1 VRVAIVGLGVM
12 GSCALWRLAARGVP
26 AVGFEQFQ
34 PGNDQGASHG
44 ETRIIRTAYYE
55 GAEYVP
61 LVKEAFGFWRE
72 LEAASGEQLL
82 TMTGALMIGSPD
94 SELVA
99 GALHSVRTHG
109 LAHELLDRAEVE
121 RRFPQHRLLP
131 GEVGL
136 YEQDAGVLRPEACVV
151 AAASAA
157 ARLGAEVR
165 AGVMAPSLEELAAS
179 FDHVVLCAGA
189 WLPKLLPE
197 LSISVERQVMTWF
210 RAVEVEMFRPDRFPV
225 FMRETPSGGDRFGIP
240 ALEGDLVKIGIH
252 HEGATTDIDHLDRSI
267 HDSDRRASEEFAA
280 GALDG
285 LEPRVVKAKVCMY
298 SNTPDR
304 HFLVGSVPGHPKVS
318 VLGGFSGHGFKFAS
332 VLGEVAAELAT
343 EGRTRYPI
351 DLFAPARALT
361 RA

>member
-1 VRVAIVGLGVM
+1 M
-12 GSCALWRLAARGVP
+12 GSCTLWRLAARGVQ
-26 AVGFEQFQ
+26 AVGFEQFR

-61 LVKEAFGFWRE
+61 LVQAAFGLWRE
-72 LEAASGEQLL
+72 LEAASGQRLL
-82 TMTGALMIGSPD
+82 TMTGALMIGSPG
-94 SELVA
+94 SELVS

-109 LAHELLDRAEVE
+109 LAHELLDRGEIE
-121 RRFPQHRLLP
+121 RRFPQHRLGR
-131 GEVGL
+131 GEVGV
-136 YEQDAGVLRPEACVV
+136 YEKDAGVLRPEACVV
-151 AAASAA
+151 AAASVAE
-157 ARLGAEVR
+157 RLGADVH
-165 AGVMAPSLEELAAS
+165 AGVMAPSLEELSAS

-210 RAVEVEMFRPDRFPV
+210 RANDVAMFRPERFPV
-225 FMRETPSGGDRFGIP
+225 FMRETPAGGDRFGIP
-240 ALEGDLVKIGIH
+240 ALEGDLVKVGIH
-252 HEGATTDIDHLDRSI
+252 HEGVTTDIDHLDRTI
-267 HDSDRRASEEFAA
+267 HDSDRRTSEDFVA

-285 LEPRVVKAKVCMY
+285 LERHVIKAKVCMY

-304 HFLVGSVPGHPKVS
+304 HFLVGAVPGHPKVT

-332 VLGEVAAELAT
+332 VLADVAADLAT
-343 EGRTRYPI
+343 DGRTRYPI
-351 DLFAPARALT
+351 ELFAPSRALI